1 MARRKADWSILRGTL
16 IGFTLCVVIAGAMV
30 SASLYFKQSM
40 EREYRVHHSR
50 FRDASQQYLAV
61 DEEERIIEEFYPD
74 FVRLYRAGLIGPERR
89 LSWLEALRKAG
100 PAIRMP
106 ELNYK
111 LDARRVWQPDFQ
123 LALGSY
129 TLHASTMNLSLGL
142 LHEGDLLALFA
153 LLDRDALGQY
163 SVRSCELRAPE
174 GEITLDPRA
183 VNIRTEC
190 KLDWLTIDLG
200 GGRELTL

>member
-1 MARRKADWSILRGTL
+1 MARRKADWPILRGTL
-16 IGFTLCVVIAGAMV
+16 IGFALCVVIAGAMV

-50 FRDASQQYLAV
+50 FRNASQQYLAV
-61 DEEERIIEEFYPD
+61 DEEERIIEQYYPD
-74 FVRLYRAGLIGPERR
+74 FVRLYRAGLIGEEQR
-89 LSWLEALRKAG
+89 LSWLEVLRKAG
-100 PAIRMP
+100 PAIGMP
-106 ELNYK
+106 ELSYK
-111 LDARRVWQPDFQ
+111 LEARREWQPDFD

-142 LHEGDLLALFA
+142 LHEGDLLTLFA
-153 LLDRDALGQY
+153 ILDRDARGQY
-163 SVRSCELRAPE
+163 AVRSCVMRAPE
-174 GEITLDPRA
+174 GEITLDPQA

-200 GGRELTL
+200 DERELKL